1 MTELTEERADPWHIS
16 LLKYWHIS
24 WKDALQNG
32 QRDGTNSC
40 TRFLMLFFFKRTQLL
55 IAKGHIA
62 EKLHHESGEVVL
74 S

>member
-1 MTELTEERADPWHIS
+1 MHQIS
-16 LLKYWHIS
+16 NAIF
-24 WKDALQNG
+24 
-32 QRDGTNSC
+32 
-40 TRFLMLFFFKRTQLL
+40 FLKRTQLL

>member
-1 MTELTEERADPWHIS
+1 MHQIS
-16 LLKYWHIS
+16 NAI
-24 WKDALQNG
+24 
-32 QRDGTNSC
+32 
-40 TRFLMLFFFKRTQLL
+40 FFFLKRTQLL